1 MNLLDSDAEIKV
13 LTATAA
19 AFVTTFCVSTA
30 PDILTFYAHYFAGV
44 MSAVALFVVFDDDE

>member
-1 MNLLDSDAEIKV
+1 MNLLDCDAEIKV

-30 PDILTFYAHYFAGV
+30 PDILTFYAHYFAGLA
-44 MSAVALFVVFDDDE
+44 SGVALFIIFDEDE